1 MNTRISI
8 FSRRGAY
15 LLRLALLSVLA
26 GCAIWL
32 GTGSQVNYTKT
43 VAPANPLPDL
53 HGQAAVE
60 YLKQAGL
67 YDTLAEAMAA
77 ARYNADALPSPDAY
91 QFSNPA
97 QSLRA
102 TFTSSGGRITSSKGG
117 RDRELTFKLI
127 SYGYG
132 SRITNLDSRNIVAR
146 QNRIEHEYSLKKES
160 AIPESQSAIKE
171 WFINSKGGI
180 EHGFTLPEPPPTE
193 RGGDEALRVEME
205 IGGDFE
211 PRLDTAGQTVTLAC
225 GGGNCG
231 ELTYKKLRVYDAR
244 EREVAARFE
253 LEGKRLAIVV
263 EDGEAE
269 YPVTIDPLLAQQAK
283 LTASGGAASD
293 SFGASIAISGDT
305 VVVGAP
311 FATADNKLGAAY
323 IFVRDA
329 MTWTQQQKLT
339 AGDGADSGLFGFSV
353 AIDGDTVV
361 VGSPAPASP
370 WDYGGSAAYIFT
382 RSETTWT
389 QQQKLTGGFQNFGSS
404 VAIDGDTVVVGS
416 LFDDSFRG
424 AAYIFSSIAMTW
436 PLQQKLVS

>member
-127 SYGYG
+127 GYGYG

-146 QNRIEHEYSLKKES
+146 QNRIEHEYSRRKES
-160 AIPESQSAIKE
+160 AIPESQSAITE
-171 WFINSKGGI
+171 WFVNSEAGI
-180 EHGFTLPEPPPTE
+180 EHGFTLPEPPPDE
-193 RGGDEALRVEME
+193 PGGNEALRVELE
-205 IGGDFE
+205 IGGDFD
-211 PRLDTAGQTVTLAC
+211 PRLDAKGQAVTLAC
-225 GGGNCG
+225 GRCGG
-231 ELTYKKLRVYDAR
+231 ELTYNKLRVYDAR
-244 EREVAARFE
+244 DRELAARFD
-253 LEGKRLAIVV
+253 L
-263 EDGEAE
+263 D
-269 YPVTIDPLLAQQAK
+269 
-283 LTASGGAASD
+283 
-293 SFGASIAISGDT
+293 
-305 VVVGAP
+305 
-311 FATADNKLGAAY
+311 
-323 IFVRDA
+323 
-329 MTWTQQQKLT
+329 
-339 AGDGADSGLFGFSV
+339 
-353 AIDGDTVV
+353 
-361 VGSPAPASP
+361 
-370 WDYGGSAAYIFT
+370 
-382 RSETTWT
+382 
-389 QQQKLTGGFQNFGSS
+389 
-404 VAIDGDTVVVGS
+404 
-416 LFDDSFRG
+416 
-424 AAYIFSSIAMTW
+424 
-436 PLQQKLVS
+436 